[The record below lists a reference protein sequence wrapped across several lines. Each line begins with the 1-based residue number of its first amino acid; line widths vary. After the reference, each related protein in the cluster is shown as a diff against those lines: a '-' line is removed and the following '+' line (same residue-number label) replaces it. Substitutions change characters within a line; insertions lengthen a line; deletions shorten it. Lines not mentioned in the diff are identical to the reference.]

1 MQRLDRRNAV
11 AQLLH
16 ERGDL
21 LVVAGLGSPAY
32 DLASTGNRGTD
43 FPTWGA
49 MGGALMMG
57 LGLALSQ
64 PERNILVLTGDGEM
78 LMGMGSL
85 ATVASQQP
93 KNLRLVI
100 LDNEQYGETGHQP
113 THTGAR
119 TDLAAVAQAC
129 GIDKTAVVTDEQEL
143 AVLRSEIH
151 TYEGPLVAVL
161 KVSAEA
167 VPRVLP
173 PIDGP
178 FLTHR
183 MRATLLGEEGAL
195 QA

>member
-11 AQLLH
+11 SQLLY

-32 DLASTGNRGTD
+32 DLASTGNQALD

-49 MGGALMMG
+49 MGGALMIG

-64 PERNILVLTGDGEM
+64 PERQVLVLTGDGEM

-85 ATVASQQP
+85 STVASQQP

-129 GIDKTAVVTDEQEL
+129 GIDKTSVITEEEEL
-143 AVLRSEIH
+143 STLRSEIH
-151 TYEGPLVAVL
+151 TYDGPLVAVL
-161 KVSAEA
+161 KIANRE

-183 MRATLLGEEGAL
+183 MRAALLGEEMA
-195 QA
+195 

>member
-11 AQLLH
+11 SQLLY

-32 DLASTGNRGTD
+32 DLASTGNQALD

-49 MGGALMMG
+49 MGGALMIG

-64 PERNILVLTGDGEM
+64 PERQVLVLTGDGEM

-85 ATVASQQP
+85 STVASQQP

-129 GIDKTAVVTDEQEL
+129 GIHKTSVITEEEEL
-143 AVLRSEIH
+143 STLRSEIH
-151 TYEGPLVAVL
+151 TYDGPLVAVL
-161 KVSAEA
+161 KIANRE

-183 MRATLLGEEGAL
+183 MRAALLGEEMA
-195 QA
+195 